1 MAPARSTVTPVGPSS
16 RTLTAA
22 WPSIGG
28 MPLALPATVLMMP
41 LVTMRILLLPKSAMY
56 RFPARSTAI
65 SVGREMAAFF
75 AGPPSPL

>member
-1 MAPARSTVTPVGPSS
+1 M
-16 RTLTAA
+16 
-22 WPSIGG
+22 
-28 MPLALPATVLMMP
+28 ALPATVLMMP